1 MSSPRPPFFIVGSP
15 RSGTTLL
22 QKMFEAHPD
31 VCFVHESQFLHM
43 CDLYL
48 QETSSIFS
56 SVSWNKIW
64 PHYLKS
70 HHFLQQGIPPDQIT
84 TYTEGANENNWPL
97 PWIEMLGLQQKRAGR
112 PVLGEKTPHHVLYLE
127 TIFRLFPDSRAL
139 FLVRD
144 PRAVVPSMIKANF
157 GPATIQ
163 KAMMQWATLNAAG
176 LAYRRRYPHRVLD
189 LHYETLILNP
199 EKTLRNLCDFLKL
212 PFDPGMLKYYELPKE
227 DSPFMQQPIKQGVG
241 QKIYTSSLDQWKTTL
256 GTSDLLYIEKRCR
269 LLMEYLDYHPVNA
282 SIKTNTFS
290 RAWLLAL
297 ALWKTL
303 RWLFSNNCLTR
314 QCYRSQAIGF
324 WMIFCSVKIK

>member
-1 MSSPRPPFFIVGSP
+1 MTSSHQPFFIVGSP

-22 QKMFEAHPD
+22 QRMFEAHSD
-31 VCFVHESQFLHM
+31 VIFVHESNFFHY
-43 CDLYL
+43 CHLYL
-48 QETSSIFS
+48 EKHSTLFTPTPWSKLKE
-56 SVSWNKIW
+56 N
-64 PHYLKS
+64 YLHSKY
-70 HHFLQQGIPPDQIT
+70 FTQ
-84 TYTEGANENNWPL
+84 
-97 PWIEMLGLQQKRAGR
+97 LGLPESLVTAELDRKEKHSWQSVWSESLELFQKQKNKPR
-112 PVLGEKTPHHVLYLE
+112 LGEKTPHHVLYLDE
-127 TIFRLFPDSRAL
+127 IFKLYPESKVL
-139 FLVRD
+139 LIVRD
-144 PRAVVPSMIKANF
+144 PRGVIPSMIKANF